1 MPCLPSPLE
10 VSIHLWRDLPAAP
23 PYTPTLKGV
32 RVFAE
37 LWCCV
42 YHLGGSHFIV
52 KIFSVPS
59 NIKVPAVL
67 HCTRN
72 TLDSSGFRQLLCR
85 FVVFLLYALYNW

>member
-52 KIFSVPS
+52 
-59 NIKVPAVL
+59 
-67 HCTRN
+67 
-72 TLDSSGFRQLLCR
+72 SSL
-85 FVVFLLYALYNW
+85 VVFGVSAIVLPGACPSPVLCGPSL